1 MYVCLTASYFFIT
14 MRPGVAGWRL
24 KPAQRGSKRRGFCE
38 GDASPHLTTN
48 YCLLPTCK
56 FATLIYQILG
66 SEMSVRA
73 PPLLS
78 PYVFVLLSTSYC
90 LLLTSYLHF
99 HFVQVPNAGLGHVQA
114 SLGAT
119 LDLRICPTAYFL
131 LPTIFLSLGA
141 NFMR

>member
-1 MYVCLTASYFFIT
+1 MYVCLTVSYFFVTIQ
-14 MRPGVAGWRL
+14 PGVAGWRL

-38 GDASPHLTTN
+38 GGRFPQLPIN
-48 YCLLPTCK
+48 YYLLPTCK

-78 PYVFVLLSTSYC
+78 PYVFVQLPAVYL

-114 SLGAT
+114 SLAAT